1 MASLQRLG
9 RLLASRQVVS
19 RISTAAGVDVSQ
31 QGAALL
37 RVLLREGQLSV
48 AALAATTPMEI
59 AAVSRQVRLLD
70 AAGAITRSTSP
81 DDARVT
87 LIELTPDGR
96 ELAEK
101 IRAVGVRH
109 LQEALGTWSPTDQRR
124 LATLM
129 QRLVD
134 DLRATP
140 VRPGTPA
147 DGTVAGGYHGPSAGS
162 AAPCSAVAP
171 SHRPPAWRH
180 EPTPRSAVR
189 LRHVR
194 GTRSPL
200 GTGARAVA

>member
-1 MASLQRLG
+1 LTESAFRYGADVPTPEALDELTTSLQRLG
-9 RLLASRQVVS
+9 RLLASRQATS
-19 RISTAAGVDVSQ
+19 RVTSAAKVDVSQ

-87 LIELTPDGR
+87 LIDLTPDGR
-96 ELAEK
+96 ELSEK

-109 LQEALGTWSPTDQRR
+109 LQEALATWSPTDQRR

-129 QRLVD
+129 GRLVD

-140 VRPGTPA
+140 VRPGTS
-147 DGTVAGGYHGPSAGS
+147 DD
-162 AAPCSAVAP
+162 
-171 SHRPPAWRH
+171 
-180 EPTPRSAVR
+180 
-189 LRHVR
+189 
-194 GTRSPL
+194 
-200 GTGARAVA
+200 

>member
-1 MASLQRLG
+1 MVADTEPVDSVSIDSAPIEELMTSLQRLG
-9 RLLASRQVVS
+9 RLLASRQVAS

-48 AALAATTPMEI
+48 AALAAATPMEI
-59 AAVSRQVRLLD
+59 AAVSRQVRLLE
-70 AAGAITRSTSP
+70 AAGTITRATSP

-87 LIELTPDGR
+87 LIDLTPDGR
-96 ELAEK
+96 TLAET

-109 LQEALGTWSPTDQRR
+109 LQEALDAWSPTDQRK

-140 VRPGTPA
+140 VRPGSSTA
-147 DGTVAGGYHGPSAGS
+147 D
-162 AAPCSAVAP
+162 
-171 SHRPPAWRH
+171 
-180 EPTPRSAVR
+180 
-189 LRHVR
+189 
-194 GTRSPL
+194 
-200 GTGARAVA
+200 